1 MYKRIEIS
9 FKVKSTIS
17 IENPDV
23 ILQNFIKYLD
33 EKYQAWEDFI
43 LTNKF
48 EKPIRVIKNK
58 FDLEQVPKTLSIGNL
73 ISHLDK
79 VYKDWD
85 RFAISK
91 FKFPEIKYDECEIGM
106 LVRAI
111 TSNTC
116 QYIYIDKI
124 QTNTKGEKEL
134 VCIQEGQKWVANTVI
149 NKDYKFSLLS
159 KQVEKEKFTSID
171 WPILK

>member
-1 MYKRIEIS
+1 MSKRIEIS
-9 FKVKSTIS
+9 FKVKSIIS

-33 EKYQAWEDFI
+33 EKYPAWEDFI

-48 EKPIRVIKNK
+48 EKQIRVIKHK
-58 FDLEQVPKTLSIGNL
+58 SDLEQVSKTLSIGNL

-85 RFAISK
+85 RIAISK
-91 FKFPEIKYDECEIGM
+91 IKFTEIRYDECEIGM
-106 LVRAI
+106 LVRAS

-116 QYIYIDKI
+116 QYIYIDQI
-124 QTNTKGEKEL
+124 QFNSKGEKEL
-134 VCIQEGQKWVANTVI
+134 ICQQEGQKWVANTV
-149 NKDYKFSLLS
+149 NMKDYKFSLLS
-159 KQVEKEKFTSID
+159 SQIDKEKFVSID
-171 WPILK
+171 WPVLK